1 MTGRD
6 LVSRVRSSNKL
17 ISADNNINDRVI
29 FNMLKASAKT
39 LIKRETNLRRLWNS
53 PNIFTPIECLEMM
66 TVPLSECCD
75 YKNPCQVARSK
86 KKIPQISEG
95 IFGLLVQSV
104 FSPGKKKFDYA
115 SPDRY
120 ANILRLGLRNT
131 SSFYWVYN
139 DYLYVSDPNMEFIDM
154 LAYFDDEINPAEF
167 SACKKPGDTSGNCAT
182 NPLDRE
188 FQLPS
193 YLEEAVLSLVDKKL
207 MDTYFRLNVDNTTNF
222 KDEQPSNK

>member
-131 SSFYWVYN
+131 SSFYWIYN
-139 DYLYVSDPNMEFIDM
+139 DYLYVSDPNIEYIDM
-154 LAYFDDEINPAEF
+154 LAFFDDEFNPADY
-167 SACKKPGDTSGNCAT
+167 SGCKKPGDTSENCTT

-188 FQLPS
+188 FNLPS

-207 MDTYFRLNVDNTTNF
+207 MDTFFRHLVDPQTNF
-222 KDEQPSNK
+222 KDETKS

>member
-17 ISADNNINDRVI
+17 ISGDNNINDRVI

-131 SSFYWVYN
+131 SNYYWIYN
-139 DYLYVSDPNMEFIDM
+139 DYIYVSDPNIEYIDM
-154 LAYFDDEINPAEF
+154 LAFFDDEIDPNEYN
-167 SACKKPGDTSGNCAT
+167 SCKKTTIECST

-188 FQLPS
+188 FNLPS

-207 MDTYFRLNVDNTTNF
+207 MDTYFRHLVDPQTNA
-222 KDEQPSNK
+222 KDEERS

>member
-139 DYLYVSDPNMEFIDM
+139 DYLYVSDPNIEFIDM

>member
-17 ISADNNINDRVI
+17 ISGDTNINDRVI

-53 PNIFTPIECLEMM
+53 PNIFTPIECLEMK

-75 YKNPCQVARSK
+75 YKNPCQVSRSL

-120 ANILRLGLRNT
+120 ANILKLGLRNT
-131 SSFYWVYN
+131 TSYYWVYN
-139 DYLYVSDPNMEFIDM
+139 DYLYVSDPDIEFIDM
-154 LAYFDDEINPAEF
+154 LAYFDDEFNPADY
-167 SACKKPGDTSGNCAT
+167 SGCKKTKIEVCVT
-182 NPLDRE
+182 NPLDKE
-188 FQLPS
+188 FQIPS
-193 YLEEAVLSLVDKKL
+193 YLEETLLSLVDKKL
-207 MDTYFRLNVDNTTNF
+207 MDTYFRHLVDPQTNA
-222 KDEQPSNK
+222 KDEEKS